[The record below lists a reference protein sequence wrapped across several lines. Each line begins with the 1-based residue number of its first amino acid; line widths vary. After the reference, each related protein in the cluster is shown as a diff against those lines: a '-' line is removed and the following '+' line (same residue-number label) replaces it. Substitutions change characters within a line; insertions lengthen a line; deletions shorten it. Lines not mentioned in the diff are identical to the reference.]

1 MNAISLR
8 LSEPALEA
16 LAERL
21 AKRCVAGD
29 CLLLYGDLG
38 AGKTTFAR
46 RFIQS
51 LAGGQQ
57 EVLSPTFSLV
67 QRYDTSLGCS
77 LSHFDLYRLKQ
88 AQELLEIGFEDVLGQ
103 DIVLIE
109 WPQIAGDM
117 LPDDALTIEI
127 AYTDNAQQR
136 EVRLTG
142 RGVSW
147 QERLRTMGENA

>member
-1 MNAISLR
+1 MSAISLQ
-8 LSEPALEA
+8 LTEPALEA
-16 LAERL
+16 LAEQL
-21 AKRCVAGD
+21 AKQCAAGD

-38 AGKTTFAR
+38 TGKTTFAR

-51 LAGGQQ
+51 LAGGQ

-67 QRYDTSLGCS
+67 QRYDTSLGCG

-103 DIVLIE
+103 DILLVE
-109 WPQIAGDM
+109 WPQIAGDI

-127 AYTDNAQQR
+127 AYIDNAQQR

-142 RGVSW
+142 KGASW
-147 QERLRTMGENA
+147 QERLRNIGEGA